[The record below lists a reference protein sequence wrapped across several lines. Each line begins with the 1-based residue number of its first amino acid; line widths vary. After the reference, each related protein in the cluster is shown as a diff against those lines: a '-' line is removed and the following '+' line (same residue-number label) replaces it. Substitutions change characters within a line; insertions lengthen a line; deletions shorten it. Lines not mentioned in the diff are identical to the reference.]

1 MWEKDGLINMGM
13 CGNPGSA
20 YKPMVVPI
28 GMFMALERM
37 PGILMCIEVEKE
49 EAVINRIPNFLIKL
63 IFWRK
68 VLLRELKLTHFLN
81 R

>member
-1 MWEKDGLINMGM
+1 
-13 CGNPGSA
+13 
-20 YKPMVVPI
+20 
-28 GMFMALERM
+28 MALERM